1 MNNFKKS
8 GFRKGDGKF
17 SGRPKFG
24 GNKFGGRKD
33 RGDRSGG
40 HMQLFPAVCSE
51 CNKSCE
57 LPFRPSGDK
66 PVYCRDCFSKQ
77 RQVPGRNSNGAD
89 GPRMDFRR
97 DTFPQREQQPEY
109 ARPQNNGEI
118 NALKTKLDSL
128 ESKVNRIL
136 DLVSKKPQAPAPVA
150 AIVAVAPQ
158 APKVKKTKSPA
169 RKATTKKKK

>member
-1 MNNFKKS
+1 MNNFKKG

-17 SGRPKFG
+17 SGRKFG
-24 GNKFGGRKD
+24 GGRD

-51 CNKSCE
+51 CKKSCE
-57 LPFRPSGDK
+57 LPFRPTGDK

-77 RQVPGRNSNGAD
+77 RQIPGRNSNGAD
-89 GPRMDFRR
+89 GPRADFRR
-97 DTFPQREQQPEY
+97 DAFPQREQQPEY

-118 NALKTKLDSL
+118 NALKLKLDSL

-136 DLVSKKPQAPAPVA
+136 DLVSKKPQVPAPVA
-150 AIVAVAPQ
+150 AIVGAVPQ
-158 APKVKKTKSPA
+158 AIKVKKAKSPA
-169 RKATTKKKK
+169 RKATKKRKK